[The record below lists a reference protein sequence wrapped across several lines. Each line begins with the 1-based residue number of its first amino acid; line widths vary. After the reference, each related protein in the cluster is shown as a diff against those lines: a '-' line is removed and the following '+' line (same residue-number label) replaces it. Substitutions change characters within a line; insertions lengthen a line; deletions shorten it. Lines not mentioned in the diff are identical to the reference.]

1 LNVDLAP
8 TILNAS
14 KVKPPLTMQGR
25 NFAPLYLE
33 ENIKDWRQEFF
44 YEHAIIKNKDFIPA
58 SEALVRKDMKYIF
71 WPDFNTEE
79 LYNLKIDPLE
89 ENNLIKSEQHQESLK
104 LLRIRFKE
112 LKADAK

>member
-1 LNVDLAP
+1 
-8 TILNAS
+8 
-14 KVKPPLTMQGR
+14 MQGR
-25 NFAPLYLE
+25 NFATLYLE

-44 YEHAIIKNKDFIPA
+44 YEHAIIKNKNFIPA

-79 LYNLKIDPLE
+79 LYDLKIDPLE
-89 ENNLIKSEQHQESLK
+89 ENNLIESEQHQKLLK
-104 LLRIRFKE
+104 SLRIRFKE